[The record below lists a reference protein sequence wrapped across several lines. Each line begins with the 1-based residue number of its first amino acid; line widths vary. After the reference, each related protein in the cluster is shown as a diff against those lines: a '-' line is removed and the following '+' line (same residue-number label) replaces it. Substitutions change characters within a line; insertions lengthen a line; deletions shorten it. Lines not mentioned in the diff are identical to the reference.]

1 MRYKDELHIAS
12 TAILLSVAL
21 AGISVIVPK
30 ESRVPTAKTTL
41 EEAPE
46 TAAEAEAAAEETG
59 FPIYTQESNYDT
71 SEDYSQGDTSY
82 DSGSYDYDTSGDTT
96 GGDTTGGDTT
106 GGDTTGGGTS
116 EDGSDQITYPA
127 EGSGDNGGI
136 PDYTEDPSEDYGQE
150 DDTWEDPS
158 SDGGDTGA
166 EGSDTS
172 QQDMTVYE

>member
-46 TAAEAEAAAEETG
+46 TAAEAEAAAEEAG

-71 SEDYSQGDTSY
+71 SEDYSQGDNSY
-82 DSGSYDYDTSGDTT
+82 DSGSYDYGTSGDTT

-106 GGDTTGGGTS
+106 GGDTTGGDTTGGDTS
-116 EDGSDQITYPA
+116 G
-127 EGSGDNGGI
+127 
-136 PDYTEDPSEDYGQE
+136 
-150 DDTWEDPS
+150 
-158 SDGGDTGA
+158 DGGD
-166 EGSDTS
+166 
-172 QQDMTVYE
+172 

>member
-1 MRYKDELHIAS
+1 MRYKDEFHIAS
-12 TAILLSVAL
+12 TAILLSAAL
-21 AGISVIVPK
+21 AGISVVVPK

-46 TAAEAEAAAEETG
+46 TAAEAEAAAEEAG

-96 GGDTTGGDTT
+96 GGDTTGGDTS
-106 GGDTTGGGTS
+106 G
-116 EDGSDQITYPA
+116 DGSDQITYPT
-127 EGSGDNGGI
+127 EDSGDI

-158 SDGGDTGA
+158 SDGSDTWS
-166 EGSDTS
+166 EDSDTS
-172 QQDMTVYE
+172 QQDMTIYE

>member
-71 SEDYSQGDTSY
+71 SEDYSQRDNSY

-96 GGDTTGGDTT
+96 GGDTTGGDT
-106 GGDTTGGGTS
+106 S
-116 EDGSDQITYPA
+116 KDGSDQITYPA

-158 SDGGDTGA
+158 SDGGATGA